1 MSLQVSK
8 FPILKCLSLSAGVAL
23 LLGNTSAMAS
33 LQQAPLKPQQ
43 TPSYS
48 VDVAQVN
55 PSSAPP
61 VVVDTVPTGTSTNR
75 TSTGTSRPVTLPSG
89 TSTGGSSNPTSV
101 VGARFSCESLNGQYT
116 VMYQPESQPD
126 QYFPWATPA
135 TLGDGWTS
143 ERRCNEISQRLESYR
158 PDGLIELRTDVE
170 NSYNTVCVTTENDPS
185 CRIVFT
191 VPPGQNPTSTRDRV
205 FQNLTVADGGQET
218 TAVNTYKGRQG
229 NVDQLLNMGRSVLGG
244 RNPQVAAESINLR
257 PFLDKTD
264 GGTGT
269 RLSGGVPKQTNSRL
283 NPGSFR

>member
-8 FPILKCLSLSAGVAL
+8 FPFLKCLSLSVGVAL
-23 LLGNTSAMAS
+23 LGDISAMAS
-33 LQQAPLKPQQ
+33 LQHPLKHL
-43 TPSYS
+43 TPSS
-48 VDVAQVN
+48 NVDVAQAS
-55 PSSAPP
+55 PSSAPS

-75 TSTGTSRPVTLPSG
+75 TSTGTSRPVTLPTG
-89 TSTGGSSNPTSV
+89 TSTGGSTSPTSV

-170 NSYNTVCVTTENDPS
+170 NNYNTVCVTTENDPS

-205 FQNLTVADGGQET
+205 FQNLTVADSGQET
-218 TAVNTYKGRQG
+218 TAVNTYKGGQG
-229 NVDQLLNMGRSVLGG
+229 EAERLLNMGRSVLGG

-269 RLSGGVPKQTNSRL
+269 RLNGGVPKQTNSRL

>member
-1 MSLQVSK
+1 MSLEVSK
-8 FPILKCLSLSAGVAL
+8 LPILKCLSLSVGVAL

-33 LQQAPLKPQQ
+33 LQQVPLKPQS
-43 TPSYS
+43 PSYS

-89 TSTGGSSNPTSV
+89 TLTGGSSNPTSV

-205 FQNLTVADGGQET
+205 FQNLTVADSGQET

-244 RNPQVAAESINLR
+244 RNPQVASESINLR

-269 RLSGGVPKQTNSRL
+269 RLSGGVPKQTNRL

>member
-8 FPILKCLSLSAGVAL
+8 FLILKCLSLSVGVAL
-23 LLGNTSAMAS
+23 LDNTSAMAS
-33 LQQAPLKPQQ
+33 LQQAPLKPH
-43 TPSYS
+43 PSYS
-48 VDVAQVN
+48 MDVAQVN

-75 TSTGTSRPVTLPSG
+75 TPTGTSRPVTLPG
-89 TSTGGSSNPTSV
+89 ETSTGGSTSPTSV
-101 VGARFSCESLNGQYT
+101 VGARFSCEMLNGQYT

-170 NSYNTVCVTTENDPS
+170 NNYNTVCVTTENDPS

-205 FQNLTVADGGQET
+205 FQNLTVADSGQET

-229 NVDQLLNMGRSVLGG
+229 NVDQLLSMGRSVLGG
-244 RNPQVAAESINLR
+244 RNPQVASEGINLR

-269 RLSGGVPKQTNSRL
+269 QLSGGVPKQTNRL